1 MKHSIILA
9 VLMTIISSEGQAQER
24 LHCNDYYL
32 SAGND
37 YKAVDDNSAALSY
50 YFKQRK
56 YYPGCPESEKALYNS
71 IEIYYEKIMRSKG
84 VEHTAKARS
93 LVIEFSEISDD
104 STMIAD
110 VKSWWADIQTKE
122 REVTLTAAVFWEIVG
137 SVVLVVLYFTAAG
150 N

>member
-1 MKHSIILA
+1 
-9 VLMTIISSEGQAQER
+9 MTIMSSEGRAQER

-32 SAGND
+32 SVGRD
-37 YKAVDDNSAALSY
+37 YQAAEDNSAALSY

-56 YYPGCPESEKALYNS
+56 YYPGCPGTEIALYKS
-71 IEIYYEKIMRSKG
+71 IEIYHEKIMRSKG

-110 VKSWWADIQTKE
+110 VKSWWADIEKKE

-137 SVVLVVLYFTAAG
+137 SAALVVLYFTLAG